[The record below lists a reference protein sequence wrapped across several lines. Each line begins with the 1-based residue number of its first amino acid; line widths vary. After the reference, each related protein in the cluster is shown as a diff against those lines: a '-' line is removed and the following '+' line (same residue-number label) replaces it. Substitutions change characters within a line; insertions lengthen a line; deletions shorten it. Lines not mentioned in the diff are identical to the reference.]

1 MSSVQAVT
9 QNIAFTA
16 RVASFRPLNEE
27 LLVIAFSAW
36 LEEKSKEQ
44 NFLVYSFGL
53 ECEAK
58 GYAP

>member
-16 RVASFRPLNEE
+16 RVASFSPLGEE
-27 LLVIAFSAW
+27 LFLIQFTAW
-36 LEEKSKEQ
+36 LEHKGIEHK
-44 NFLVYSFGL
+44 FIVYSTKL